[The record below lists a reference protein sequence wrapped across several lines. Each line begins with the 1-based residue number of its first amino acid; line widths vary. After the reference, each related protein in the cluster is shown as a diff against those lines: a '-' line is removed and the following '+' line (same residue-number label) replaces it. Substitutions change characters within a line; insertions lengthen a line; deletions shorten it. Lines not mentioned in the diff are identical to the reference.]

1 MIGNHL
7 VLACSINLIEGCDTR
22 VTAKRPVV
30 YSALSEPCQAR
41 QSQRISAGLSAGV
54 PNHAPKPRTQATHP
68 SHAPKPRTQ
77 TTHPNHAPKPRTQA
91 THPSHAPAKLPA
103 PPGAAFPGAAVA
115 LPVRVYESVLFE
127 RWNLR
132 PSNHF
137 TITSRQPL
145 HSNHVDGNH
154 VSHHV
159 SHHITQQ
166 LIVPSPQLSCRYIDP
181 VLVLERF

>member
-54 PNHAPKPRTQATHP
+54 
-68 SHAPKPRTQ
+68 
-77 TTHPNHAPKPRTQA
+77 PNHAPKPRTQA